1 MKTRCER
8 QNLGFEP
15 LILESTG
22 GMTDE
27 TDRLLRTLSALVD
40 RKEQRPGGSTW
51 HELSVRLSIDLQRG
65 LHGACSKQRL
75 GHNQGSNLSD
85 TGAAFMA
92 TCV

>member
-1 MKTRCER
+1 MKTRCKR
-8 QNLGFEP
+8 QNLGFET

-22 GMTDE
+22 GITDE

-51 HELSVRLSIDLQRG
+51 HELSVRLLIDLQRG
-65 LHGACSKQRL
+65 IHGACSKQRL
-75 GHNQGSNLSD
+75 VHNQGSNLSD

-92 TCV
+92 TCK